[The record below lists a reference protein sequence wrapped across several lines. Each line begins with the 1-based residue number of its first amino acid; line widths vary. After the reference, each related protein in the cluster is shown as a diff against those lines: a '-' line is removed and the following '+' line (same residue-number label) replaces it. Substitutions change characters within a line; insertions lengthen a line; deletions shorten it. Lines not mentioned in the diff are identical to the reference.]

1 MSEKY
6 QIVFMQA
13 RLLRMASE
21 EWKVTIQK
29 ANDIF
34 NKYNLLRFIEEC
46 FDVFRMEGDRAV
58 FYEIQTLLK
67 SKGVDIYAEIN

>member
-21 EWKVTIQK
+21 EWKVTIQN

-34 NKYNLLRFIEEC
+34 KKYNLLRFIEEC
-46 FDVFRMEGDRAV
+46 FDVFHMEGDRAV

-67 SKGVDIYAEIN
+67 NKGVDIYAEIN